1 MRRCPVVIV
10 DEFGPGG
17 ATLWAELHDD
27 DDPAD
32 TTVLVQ
38 EACRVTDRLDQLASA
53 IKADGI
59 FDLIERE
66 NDVVEVKIDNV
77 LSEARQQAGALQRL
91 LADIAKRKGGV
102 EEPETD
108 GLADL

>member
-1 MRRCPVVIV
+1 MVIV

-32 TTVLVQ
+32 TTVLIQ
-38 EACRVTDRLDQLASA
+38 EACRIADRLDRLHAA
-53 IKADGI
+53 IQADGI

-77 LSEARQQAGALQRL
+77 LSEARQQAGALQRI
-91 LADIAKRKGGV
+91 LADIAKRKDGGA
-102 EEPETD
+102 EEPDDD

>member
-1 MRRCPVVIV
+1 MLIV
-10 DEFGPGG
+10 DAFGPGG
-17 ATLWAELHDD
+17 ATLWAELHDEL
-27 DDPAD
+27 DPAD
-32 TTVLVQ
+32 LTVLIQ
-38 EACRVTDRLDQLASA
+38 EACRVTDRLDRLASA

-66 NDVVEVKIDNV
+66 GDVVEVKVDNV

-91 LADIAKRKGGV
+91 LTDIAKRRGDGA
-102 EEPETD
+102 EEPESD